1 MAKTTE
7 ELKGCV
13 YRNTCVENKH
23 LCCHFC
29 KDKKCEDRCLD
40 NREVCKFKCELPPQ
54 EEEKEKIDKINIDKL
69 KEV

>member
-1 MAKTTE
+1 MDKTTE

-13 YRNTCVENKH
+13 FRNTCVKNKY

-29 KDKKCEDRCLD
+29 KDKRCEDRCSD
-40 NREVCKFKCELPPQ
+40 NRDICKFKCELPTPPKK
-54 EEEKEKIDKINIDKL
+54 EEKDETDANKL